1 MARIEIMY
9 ENGCV
14 WQCDTSGIG
23 EGDVGKVV
31 ACSEAVWVRG
41 GRLLYAAWVLP
52 WNGTRWRKPLAVT
65 KEWSS
70 STTDFIQ
77 SGKQRIESK
86 DGSMRT
92 ERMKALEQY
101 PQTFYT
107 LRTNKQL
114 ENALSITVNG
124 VLAYVRE
131 DGELVPAARIGMEDN
146 EPEATTSETSEDKR

>member
-9 ENGCV
+9 ESGGV

-23 EGDVGKVV
+23 EGDVGKIV
-31 ACSEAVWVRG
+31 ACSETVWLRD
-41 GRLLYAAWVLP
+41 GRLLYSTLVLP
-52 WNGTRWRKPLAVT
+52 WNSKSWRKPLAVA

-70 STTDFIQ
+70 STTDYFQ
-77 SGKQRIESK
+77 SGKNRIESK

-101 PQTFYT
+101 PQTVYT

-146 EPEATTSETSEDKR
+146 EPEATISETSEDER